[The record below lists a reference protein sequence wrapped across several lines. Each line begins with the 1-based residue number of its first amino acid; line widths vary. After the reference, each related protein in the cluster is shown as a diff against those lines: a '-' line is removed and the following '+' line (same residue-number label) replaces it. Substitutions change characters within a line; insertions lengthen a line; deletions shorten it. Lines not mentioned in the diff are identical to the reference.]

1 MFIASGPALVAAQC
15 KAGIVG
21 SFPALNARPAE
32 QLDVW
37 LTDLQR
43 ELADYQA
50 AHPDKKVGPIAVN
63 QIVHQSNDRLAHDVE
78 VCVKHQVP
86 IIISSLRA
94 PPQEMLDAV
103 HAYGGIVLHD
113 VVSIR
118 HAEKA
123 LEAGVDGLI
132 LVAAGAGGHAGAL
145 SPFALVGEVRKF
157 FDGPIALSGSIATGD
172 AILAAQAMGADF
184 AYIGS
189 RWLATQRIERQ
200 RRLPR
205 RDRRIGGGRH
215 RLHQPVHRRARQ
227 LPEEI
232 DRGGRAGSG
241 QPAGVGQ
248 EQDEFRLRQRQGLAR
263 HLGRGPGRRPD
274 GRRADRGGDG
284 GALDAAVS
292 GGAGAVGHRDSR
304 RPAQAGIQ
312 AAGNVQLLHGRCA
325 GTTFSMDAGSHGDV
339 RPPACPHPGSP
350 TAPAGCASSHAHPC
364 RSRPRTVRDASG
376 RRYRPAPASCLPR
389 SLSAEHGQDHLGR
402 AHVEQAL
409 LHVRPGS
416 RLRRGCRRPR

>member
-1 MFIASGPALVAAQC
+1 MALPPVLQNLSLPVIASPMFIASGPALVAAQC

-32 QLDVW
+32 LLDTW

-43 ELADYQA
+43 ELADYQEL
-50 AHPDKKVGPIAVN
+50 HPGRKVGPIAVN
-63 QIVHQSNDRLAHDVE
+63 QIVHQSNDRLEHDVA

-94 PPQEMLDAV
+94 PPPEMLDAV

-172 AILAAQAMGADF
+172 AILAAQAMGADV

-189 RWLATQRIERQ
+189 RWLATREANVTDAYRSAIVESTAADVVYTNLFTGVHGNYLKKSIVAAGLDPDN
-200 RRLPR
+200 LPVS
-205 RDRRIGGGRH
+205 DKSKMSF
-215 RLHQPVHRRARQ
+215 
-227 LPEEI
+227 
-232 DRGGRAGSG
+232 GSG
-241 QPAGVGQ
+241 SAKAWRDIWGAGQGVGLMDDVPTVA
-248 EQDEFRLRQRQGLAR
+248 EMVERLTQQY
-263 HLGRGPGRRPD
+263 
-274 GRRADRGGDG
+274 
-284 GALDAAVS
+284 
-292 GGAGAVGHRDSR
+292 
-304 RPAQAGIQ
+304 Q
-312 AAGNVQLLHGRCA
+312 AARE
-325 GTTFSMDAGSHGDV
+325 
-339 RPPACPHPGSP
+339 R
-350 TAPAGCASSHAHPC
+350 
-364 RSRPRTVRDASG
+364 
-376 RRYRPAPASCLPR
+376 
-389 SLSAEHGQDHLGR
+389 LGLK
-402 AHVEQAL
+402 A
-409 LHVRPGS
+409 
-416 RLRRGCRRPR
+416 

>member
-21 SFPALNARPAE
+21 SFPALNARPAAL
-32 QLDVW
+32 LDTW
-37 LTDLQR
+37 LTDLQQ
-43 ELADYQA
+43 ELADYQE

-63 QIVHQSNDRLAHDVE
+63 QIVHQSNDRLEHDVD

-94 PPQEMLDAV
+94 PPKDMLDAV
-103 HAYGGIVLHD
+103 HAYGGIVMHD

-189 RWLATQRIERQ
+189 RWLATRESNVTDAYRNAIVESSAADVVYTNLFTGVHGNYLKKSIVAAGLDPDN
-200 RRLPR
+200 LPVS
-205 RDRRIGGGRH
+205 DKSKMSF
-215 RLHQPVHRRARQ
+215 
-227 LPEEI
+227 
-232 DRGGRAGSG
+232 GSG
-241 QPAGVGQ
+241 SAKAWRDIWGAGQGVGLMDDVPTVA
-248 EQDEFRLRQRQGLAR
+248 EMVERLTQQYRAARERLGLKA
-263 HLGRGPGRRPD
+263 
-274 GRRADRGGDG
+274 
-284 GALDAAVS
+284 
-292 GGAGAVGHRDSR
+292 
-304 RPAQAGIQ
+304 
-312 AAGNVQLLHGRCA
+312 
-325 GTTFSMDAGSHGDV
+325 
-339 RPPACPHPGSP
+339 
-350 TAPAGCASSHAHPC
+350 
-364 RSRPRTVRDASG
+364 
-376 RRYRPAPASCLPR
+376 
-389 SLSAEHGQDHLGR
+389 
-402 AHVEQAL
+402 
-409 LHVRPGS
+409 
-416 RLRRGCRRPR
+416 

>member
-1 MFIASGPALVAAQC
+1 MALPSVLQDLSLPVIASPMFIASGPALVAAQC

-43 ELADYQA
+43 ELRDYQE

-157 FDGPIALSGSIATGD
+157 FDGPLALSGAIATGD

-189 RWLATQRIERQ
+189 RWLATKEANVSDAYRDAIVASSASDIVYTNLFTGVHGNYLKKSIVAAGLDPEN
-200 RRLPR
+200 LPVS
-205 RDRRIGGGRH
+205 DKSKMSFG
-215 RLHQPVHRRARQ
+215 
-227 LPEEI
+227 
-232 DRGGRAGSG
+232 AGSAKAWRDIWGAG
-241 QPAGVGQ
+241 QGVGLMDDVPTVA
-248 EQDEFRLRQRQGLAR
+248 EMVERLT
-263 HLGRGPGRRPD
+263 
-274 GRRADRGGDG
+274 
-284 GALDAAVS
+284 
-292 GGAGAVGHRDSR
+292 
-304 RPAQAGIQ
+304 AQYQ
-312 AAGNVQLLHGRCA
+312 AARERLNLN
-325 GTTFSMDAGSHGDV
+325 
-339 RPPACPHPGSP
+339 
-350 TAPAGCASSHAHPC
+350 
-364 RSRPRTVRDASG
+364 
-376 RRYRPAPASCLPR
+376 RYP
-389 SLSAEHGQDHLGR
+389 
-402 AHVEQAL
+402 
-409 LHVRPGS
+409 
-416 RLRRGCRRPR
+416 